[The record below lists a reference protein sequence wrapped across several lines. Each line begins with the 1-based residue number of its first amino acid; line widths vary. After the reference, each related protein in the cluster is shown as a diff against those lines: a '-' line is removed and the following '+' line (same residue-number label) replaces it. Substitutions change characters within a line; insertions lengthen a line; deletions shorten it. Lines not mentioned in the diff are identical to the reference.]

1 MSEPHRFLVGGR
13 WRTGDHLHTVRS
25 PYDASP
31 VADVFLAGEADVE
44 DAIRA
49 AVAGFEDTRRLPL
62 YARSRIL
69 HALADAIEEHR
80 DQLVETLVGEAGKTR
95 GSAVVEVARA
105 ADTLRLSAE
114 EAGRMPGE
122 ILPLDRNEGGA
133 GRTAFVRRVPLGPV
147 VGITPFN
154 FPLNLACHKL
164 GPAIAAGN
172 SFILKPSSQTPLS
185 SLLLGEMVVDAGFPP
200 NAISVVPCMP
210 IHAEELVRDPRIAY
224 LSFTGSP
231 VVGWH
236 LRTIAGRKRVGL
248 ELGGNAAVIVHHDA
262 PLPFAVSRIVEGGFG
277 NAGQVC
283 IAVQRVFVHRRIYR
297 KVLDAIVSLAGALVV
312 GDPADPATE
321 VGPMVSVTAADSA
334 MRKIREAVSQGA
346 TVATGGTCEGSLVA
360 PTVLA
365 ETTPQMAVNRT
376 EMFAPVI
383 TVTPYDEI
391 NEVFRKVNDSSYGLQ
406 AGFFTRDISLVM
418 RAFDEISV
426 GGLVINDIPTFRTDA
441 MPYGGVK
448 ESGTGREG
456 PRYAIEEMTEMRMMV
471 INTMTD
477 GT

>member
-13 WRTGDHLHTVRS
+13 WRTGDQTYTVRS

-31 VADVFLAGEADVE
+31 VADIYLAGESDVE

-80 DQLVETLVGEAGKTR
+80 DLLVETLVGEAGKIR
-95 GSAVVEVARA
+95 GHAAAEVARA
-105 ADTLRLSAE
+105 ADTMRLSAE

-133 GRTAFVRRVPLGPV
+133 GRTAFVRRVPLGTV

-172 SFILKPSSQTPLS
+172 SFILKPSSKTPLS
-185 SLLLGEMVVDAGFPP
+185 ALLLGEMVVDAGLPP
-200 NAISVVPCMP
+200 DAISVVPCMP
-210 IHAEELVRDPRIAY
+210 IHAEVFVRDPRIAY
-224 LSFTGSP
+224 VSFTGSP
-231 VVGWH
+231 AVGWH
-236 LRTIAGRKRVGL
+236 LRSIAGKKRVGL
-248 ELGGNAAVIVHHDA
+248 ELGGNAAVILHHDA

-297 KVLDAIVSLAGALVV
+297 KVLDAIVSLAGELVM

-321 VGPMVSVTAADSA
+321 IGPMVSATAAGTA
-334 MRKIREAVSQGA
+334 MQKIREAVSQGA
-346 TVATGGTCEGSLVA
+346 TVATGGNCSGSIFA
-360 PTVLA
+360 PTVLT

-383 TVTPYDEI
+383 TITPYDNI
-391 NEVFRKVNDSSYGLQ
+391 DEVFRKVNDSPYGLQ
-406 AGFFTRDISLVM
+406 AGFFTRDLSLVM
-418 RAFDEISV
+418 QAFDEISV
-426 GGLVINDIPTFRTDA
+426 GGLIINDIPTFRTDA

-448 ESGTGREG
+448 GSGVGREG
-456 PRYAIEEMTEMRMMV
+456 PRYAIEEMTGMRMMV